1 MKLSNRRTTK
11 NSKVDILETIN
22 ESYKSSGKSR
32 TIGGRRNTL
41 APLSN
46 LKINLA
52 PTLQHH

>member
-1 MKLSNRRTTK
+1 MKLSNRRTPK
-11 NSKVDILETIN
+11 NSNSKLDILETIN

-52 PTLQHH
+52 PTL

>member
-1 MKLSNRRTTK
+1 MKLSNRRTPK